1 MASRRPRRWV
11 WFLTGGLALVVI
23 ALVAGPFIYIHFIED
38 DPAPRLKLSTPPSTA
53 QAADVTAVPLA
64 GSWKAG
70 SGSKAQ
76 YRVNEVLFGQDNT
89 ATGATTAVTGS
100 ITIAGTTVNAADF
113 TVDLTTVKSDESRR
127 DNQFQGRI
135 MNTAKFPN
143 ATFKLAKPI
152 ALGSEPP
159 EGKQI
164 TVPATGDLT
173 MHGVTKAVTT
183 NLNAQRT
190 GDTIEVQGTIPI
202 VFADYSIPNPS
213 FAGIT
218 TEDHGEL
225 EVLIK
230 LTRT

>member
-89 ATGATTAVTGS
+89 ATRATTAVTRS
-100 ITIAGTTVNAADF
+100 ITNAGTPGKAARL
-113 TVDLTTVKSDESRR
+113 TLDLTPRKRDESRR
-127 DNQFQGRI
+127 DKQVPG
-135 MNTAKFPN
+135 
-143 ATFKLAKPI
+143 PI
-152 ALGSEPP
+152 TKNP
-159 EGKQI
+159 Q
-164 TVPATGDLT
+164 VP
-173 MHGVTKAVTT
+173 
-183 NLNAQRT
+183 
-190 GDTIEVQGTIPI
+190 
-202 VFADYSIPNPS
+202 
-213 FAGIT
+213 
-218 TEDHGEL
+218 
-225 EVLIK
+225 
-230 LTRT
+230 